1 MPESPHTGQTTTGDS
16 LAHHPYGRQGFR
28 TEVGMGDRP
37 SYLFRQVRP
46 AQPEA
51 RLARSG
57 ATRLGGDEVF
67 DSDDDRIYVGP
78 AVAERET

>member
-1 MPESPHTGQTTTGDS
+1 
-16 LAHHPYGRQGFR
+16 
-28 TEVGMGDRP
+28 MGDRP